1 MLELKN
7 VSKFYYKKGIVSSG
21 ISKVSLKFDMGEFI
35 AITGESGSGKSTLL
49 NVISGLDTY
58 EEGEMYVNGEETSHY
73 NEEDYEEYRKKYIGN
88 VFQSFNLVNSYTVYQ
103 NVELVLLINGETR
116 RSVKHKVIDILK
128 KVDLYKY
135 RHTKVSKLSGG
146 MKQRV
151 SIARCLAK
159 DTPIIIADE
168 PTGNLDSKNAKSVL
182 KLLYEISKY
191 KLVIVVT
198 HNFEQISEYA
208 TRRITMHDG
217 SVIEDMKL
225 KDKNEVKE
233 VNTSKF
239 KKTKVISNLRLGIR
253 NTFNIVPKFLLLTFV
268 YAFVLISIV
277 GVYSAFLELESAN
290 NAYNSFFNETDANKR
305 VIVKKKDNSSFTNE
319 EINRLKSISNV
330 EKVITN
336 DYVYDYSMSLIDYE
350 NIFLDSNFMKLEEFK
365 GKLKYGRMPLN
376 ENEIIVSG
384 SKENYYIEDMGS
396 ELINKEVSINSN
408 SGSDEI
414 KVKIVGVSVFEKYN
428 WMVTSYVSDKIYN
441 YVENH
446 VEQVYGTTKVFISD
460 NSQIE
465 YPNIKT
471 SDILSEGQVYISEN
485 YSYNCKSYNCMK
497 DSLNIKFSNMYT
509 NKEISLS
516 NVKVYN
522 KSNFKKIFGS
532 EYDDMDTIYLSNN
545 DYDKLYK
552 NNNIY
557 QVSLFVKDVR
567 NIDKTMNE
575 LNDYVSFSLNNV
587 KQDGAL
593 VQVIKIVKTIV
604 ITVLVIVLFFVS
616 YFVIKLIMKSRNKYF
631 TTIRILGGSY
641 IEVKRLLQIELLNVT
656 NIVYLVFLV
665 ISLFIK
671 NDIIV
676 SESIKNMLFYINL
689 KEYVIVY
696 LILSLM
702 SYLTSSRYSRKIF
715 KRSVITTYNEEV

>member
-88 VFQSFNLVNSYTVYQ
+88 IFQSFNLVNSYTVYQ

-151 SIARCLAK
+151 AIARCLAK

-239 KKTKVISNLRLGIR
+239 KKTKLISNLRLGIR

-268 YAFVLISIV
+268 YLFVLISIV

-305 VIVKKKDNSSFTNE
+305 VIVKKKDNSSFTEE
-319 EINRLKSISNV
+319 EINKLKSISNV

-376 ENEIIVSG
+376 DNEIIVSG

-396 ELINKEVSINSN
+396 ELINKEVSIN

-522 KSNFKKIFGS
+522 KNNFKKIFGS

>member
-88 VFQSFNLVNSYTVYQ
+88 IFQSFNLVNSYTVYQ

-151 SIARCLAK
+151 AIARCLAK

-268 YAFVLISIV
+268 YLFVLISIV
-277 GVYSAFLELESAN
+277 GVYSAFLELESTN

-319 EINRLKSISNV
+319 EINKLKSISNV

-336 DYVYDYSMSLIDYE
+336 DYVYYYSMSLIDYE

-376 ENEIIVSG
+376 DNEIIVSG

-396 ELINKEVSINSN
+396 ELINKEVSINS
-408 SGSDEI
+408 GSDEI
-414 KVKIVGVSVFEKYN
+414 KVKIVGVSVFDKYN

-441 YVENH
+441 YVENK

-460 NSQIE
+460 NSQNVN
-465 YPNIKT
+465 PNIKT

-522 KSNFKKIFGS
+522 KNNFKKIFGS
-532 EYDDMDTIYLSNN
+532 EYDDMDTIYLSSN

-575 LNDYVSFSLNNV
+575 LNDYVSFSLNSV

-593 VQVIKIVKTIV
+593 VQVIKIVKTII

-616 YFVIKLIMKSRNKYF
+616 YFVIKLIIKSRNKYF

-656 NIVYLVFLV
+656 NIVYLVFLI
-665 ISLFIK
+665 ISLLIK

-676 SESIKNMLFYINL
+676 SESIKSMLFYINL

>member
-641 IEVKRLLQIELLNVT
+641 IEVKRLLQIELLNAT

>member
-88 VFQSFNLVNSYTVYQ
+88 IFQSFNLVNSYTVYQ

-151 SIARCLAK
+151 AIARCLAK

-277 GVYSAFLELESAN
+277 GVYSAFLELESTN

-319 EINRLKSISNV
+319 EINKLKSISNV
-330 EKVITN
+330 DKVITN
-336 DYVYDYSMSLIDYE
+336 DYVYDYSMSLMDYE

-396 ELINKEVSINSN
+396 ELINKEVSINS
-408 SGSDEI
+408 GSDEI

-460 NSQIE
+460 NSQNVN
-465 YPNIKT
+465 PNIKI

-516 NVKVYN
+516 NAKVYN
-522 KSNFKKIFGS
+522 KNNFKKIFGS

-575 LNDYVSFSLNNV
+575 LNDYVSFSLNSV

>member
-88 VFQSFNLVNSYTVYQ
+88 IFQSFNLVNSYTVYQ

-151 SIARCLAK
+151 AIARCLAK
-159 DTPIIIADE
+159 DAPIIIADE

-268 YAFVLISIV
+268 YLFVLISIV
-277 GVYSAFLELESAN
+277 GVYSAFLELESTN
-290 NAYNSFFNETDANKR
+290 NTYNSFFNETDANKR

-319 EINRLKSISNV
+319 EINKLKSISNV

-376 ENEIIVSG
+376 DNEIIVSG

-396 ELINKEVSINSN
+396 ELINKEVSIN

-460 NSQIE
+460 NSQNVN
-465 YPNIKT
+465 PNIKT

-522 KSNFKKIFGS
+522 KNNFKKIFGS

-575 LNDYVSFSLNNV
+575 LNDYVSFSLNSV

-696 LILSLM
+696 LILSVM

>member
-88 VFQSFNLVNSYTVYQ
+88 IFQSFNLVNSYTVYQ

-151 SIARCLAK
+151 AIARCLAK
-159 DTPIIIADE
+159 DAPIIIADE

-277 GVYSAFLELESAN
+277 GVYSAFLELESTN
-290 NAYNSFFNETDANKR
+290 NTYNSFFNETDANKR

-319 EINRLKSISNV
+319 EINKLKSISNV
-330 EKVITN
+330 DKVITN

-396 ELINKEVSINSN
+396 ELINKEVSINS
-408 SGSDEI
+408 GSDEI
-414 KVKIVGVSVFEKYN
+414 IVKIVGVSVFEKYN

-522 KSNFKKIFGS
+522 KNNFKKIFGS

-676 SESIKNMLFYINL
+676 SESIKSMLFYINL

>member
-21 ISKVSLKFDMGEFI
+21 ISKVTLKFDMGEFI

-116 RSVKHKVIDILK
+116 KSVKHKVIDILK

-151 SIARCLAK
+151 AIARCLAK
-159 DTPIIIADE
+159 DAPIIIADE

-268 YAFVLISIV
+268 YLFVLISIV
-277 GVYSAFLELESAN
+277 GVYSAFLELESTN

-319 EINRLKSISNV
+319 EINKLKSISNV

-396 ELINKEVSINSN
+396 ELINKEVSINS
-408 SGSDEI
+408 GSDEI

-446 VEQVYGTTKVFISD
+446 VEQVYGTTNVYVSD
-460 NSQIE
+460 NSQNVN
-465 YPNIKT
+465 PNIKI

-522 KSNFKKIFGS
+522 KNNFKKIFGS

-575 LNDYVSFSLNNV
+575 LNDYVSFSLNSV

>member
-116 RSVKHKVIDILK
+116 KSVKHKVIDILK

-151 SIARCLAK
+151 AIARCLAK
-159 DTPIIIADE
+159 DAPIIIADE

-277 GVYSAFLELESAN
+277 GVYSAFLELESTN
-290 NAYNSFFNETDANKR
+290 NTYNSFFNETDANKR
-305 VIVKKKDNSSFTNE
+305 VIVKKKDNSSFTEE
-319 EINRLKSISNV
+319 EINKLKSISNV

-376 ENEIIVSG
+376 DNEIIVSG

-396 ELINKEVSINSN
+396 ELINKEVSIN

-441 YVENH
+441 YVENK

-460 NSQIE
+460 NSQNVN
-465 YPNIKT
+465 PNIKT

-522 KSNFKKIFGS
+522 KNNFKKLFGS

-575 LNDYVSFSLNNV
+575 LNDYVSFSLNSV

>member
-88 VFQSFNLVNSYTVYQ
+88 IFQSFNLVNSYTVYQ

-151 SIARCLAK
+151 AIARCLAK

-225 KDKNEVKE
+225 KDKNDVKE

-277 GVYSAFLELESAN
+277 GVYSAFLELESTN
-290 NAYNSFFNETDANKR
+290 NTYNSFFNETDANKR

-319 EINRLKSISNV
+319 EINKLKSISNV
-330 EKVITN
+330 DKVITN
-336 DYVYDYSMSLIDYE
+336 DYVYDYSMSLMDYE

-376 ENEIIVSG
+376 DNEIIVSG

-396 ELINKEVSINSN
+396 ELINKEVSIN

-460 NSQIE
+460 NSQNVN
-465 YPNIKT
+465 PNIKT

-522 KSNFKKIFGS
+522 KNNFKKIFGS

-575 LNDYVSFSLNNV
+575 LNDYVSFSLNSV

>member
-88 VFQSFNLVNSYTVYQ
+88 IFQSFNLVNSYTVYQ

-396 ELINKEVSINSN
+396 ELINKEVSINS
-408 SGSDEI
+408 GSDEI

-441 YVENH
+441 YVENQ

-460 NSQIE
+460 NSQNVN
-465 YPNIKT
+465 PNIKT

-522 KSNFKKIFGS
+522 KNNFKKIFGS

-575 LNDYVSFSLNNV
+575 LNDYVSFSLNSV

-593 VQVIKIVKTIV
+593 VQVIKIVKTII

-616 YFVIKLIMKSRNKYF
+616 YFVIKLIIKSRNKYF

-665 ISLFIK
+665 ISLLIK

-676 SESIKNMLFYINL
+676 SESIKSMLFYINL

-696 LILSLM
+696 LILSVM

>member
-88 VFQSFNLVNSYTVYQ
+88 IFQSFNLVNSYTVYQ

-384 SKENYYIEDMGS
+384 SKENYYIEDLGS
-396 ELINKEVSINSN
+396 ELINKEVSIN

-460 NSQIE
+460 NSQNVN
-465 YPNIKT
+465 PNIKT

-522 KSNFKKIFGS
+522 KNNFKKIFGS

-604 ITVLVIVLFFVS
+604 ITVLVIALFFVS

>member
-116 RSVKHKVIDILK
+116 KSVKHKVIDILK

-151 SIARCLAK
+151 AIARCLAK
-159 DTPIIIADE
+159 DAPIIIADE

-268 YAFVLISIV
+268 YLFVLISIV
-277 GVYSAFLELESAN
+277 GVYSAFLELESTN

-319 EINRLKSISNV
+319 EINKLKSIINV

-336 DYVYDYSMSLIDYE
+336 DYVYDYSMSLMDYE

-376 ENEIIVSG
+376 DNEIIVSG

-396 ELINKEVSINSN
+396 ELINKEVSINS
-408 SGSDEI
+408 GSDEI
-414 KVKIVGVSVFEKYN
+414 KVKIVGVSVFDKYN

-441 YVENH
+441 YVENK

-460 NSQIE
+460 NSQIVD
-465 YPNIKT
+465 PNIKI
-471 SDILSEGQVYISEN
+471 SNILSEGQVYISEN
-485 YSYNCKSYNCMK
+485 NSDNCKSYNCMK
-497 DSLNIKFSNMYT
+497 DSLNIKFSNMYI

-522 KSNFKKIFGS
+522 KNNFKKIFGS

-593 VQVIKIVKTIV
+593 VQVIKIVKTII

-616 YFVIKLIMKSRNKYF
+616 YFVIKLIIKSRNKYF

-665 ISLFIK
+665 ISLLIK

-676 SESIKNMLFYINL
+676 SESIKSMLFYINL

-696 LILSLM
+696 LILSVM

>member
-21 ISKVSLKFDMGEFI
+21 ISKVTLKFDMGEFI

-88 VFQSFNLVNSYTVYQ
+88 IFQSFNLVNSYTVYQ

-128 KVDLYKY
+128 KVNLYKY

-319 EINRLKSISNV
+319 EINKLKSISNV

-376 ENEIIVSG
+376 DNEIIVSG
-384 SKENYYIEDMGS
+384 SKENYYIEDLGS
-396 ELINKEVSINSN
+396 ELINKEVSIN

-460 NSQIE
+460 NSQNVN
-465 YPNIKT
+465 PNIKT

-522 KSNFKKIFGS
+522 KNNFKKIFGS

-575 LNDYVSFSLNNV
+575 LNDYVSFSLNSV

>member
-21 ISKVSLKFDMGEFI
+21 ISKVTLKFDMGEFI

-116 RSVKHKVIDILK
+116 KSVKHKVIDILK

-151 SIARCLAK
+151 AIARCLAK
-159 DTPIIIADE
+159 DAPIIIADE

-290 NAYNSFFNETDANKR
+290 NTYNSFFNETDANKR

-336 DYVYDYSMSLIDYE
+336 DYVYDYSMSLMDYE

-376 ENEIIVSG
+376 DNEIIVSG

-396 ELINKEVSINSN
+396 ELINKEVSINS
-408 SGSDEI
+408 GSDEI
-414 KVKIVGVSVFEKYN
+414 KVQIVGVSVFEKYN

-522 KSNFKKIFGS
+522 KNNFKKIFGS

-575 LNDYVSFSLNNV
+575 LNDYVSFSLNSV